1 MNGIAASMTSGY
13 DSAMRTDLDPR
24 RLAMLAVAARCGSL
38 TAAAAELGLTQPA
51 LSKSIRELER
61 ALGVPVL
68 ERGRHGVLPT
78 EAGEA
83 LVARHRAI
91 EAELHAAAAEVD
103 AIRGAHSGRV
113 VVGCGPSEATRLLP
127 LALESLHAAEP
138 GLRVTVL
145 YGLNEALMPMVR
157 RGEVDF
163 ALSSVP
169 RTASDPELQHE
180 TLHTDSAVVVAH
192 ADHPLAA
199 RRSVKPA
206 ELAGQRWV
214 LARRHELE
222 RRALDELFLQ
232 AGLKPIDAE
241 IETTSAVMMKTVVL
255 QGRHLTFLPREL
267 IHWEERAGLLRPVPV
282 AAPQWARAVG
292 ITRRRRGRPT
302 PAAAS
307 LAAALRAVA
316 SRLAAGRAAAR

>member
-1 MNGIAASMTSGY
+1 MAP
-13 DSAMRTDLDPR
+13 DLDPR
-24 RLAMLAVAARCGSL
+24 RIAHLAAAARCGSL

-51 LSKSIRELER
+51 LSKSIRALER
-61 ALGVPVL
+61 VLGVPVL
-68 ERGRHGVLPT
+68 ERGRFGAVPT
-78 EAGEA
+78 EYGEA
-83 LVARHRAI
+83 LIARGRAI
-91 EAELHAAAAEVD
+91 EAELRAAADEVD
-103 AIRGAHSGRV
+103 AIRGARRGRV

-127 LALESLHAAEP
+127 LALEALHAGDP

-180 TLHTDSAVVVAH
+180 TLHTDTAVVVAH

-199 RRSVKPA
+199 RRGVRPA
-206 ELAGQRWV
+206 DLAGQRWV

-222 RRALDELFLQ
+222 RRALDDLFLQ
-232 AGLKPIDAE
+232 AGLRPIDAE
-241 IETTSAVMMKTVVL
+241 IETTSAVLMKTVVL
-255 QGRHLTFLPREL
+255 QGRHLSFLPREM
-267 IHWEERAGLLRPVPV
+267 IHWEERAGLLRPVAV

-292 ITRRRRGRPT
+292 ITRRRRGRIT
-302 PAAAS
+302 EA
-307 LAAALRAVA
+307 AAALVA
-316 SRLAAGRAAAR
+316 ALRSVAPRQAGARGAR

>member
-1 MNGIAASMTSGY
+1 M
-13 DSAMRTDLDPR
+13 AMAPDLDPR
-24 RLAMLAVAARCGSL
+24 RIAHLAAAARCGSL

-51 LSKSIRELER
+51 LSKSIRALER
-61 ALGVPVL
+61 VLGVPVL
-68 ERGRHGVLPT
+68 ERGRFGAVPT
-78 EAGEA
+78 EYGEA
-83 LVARHRAI
+83 LIARGRAI
-91 EAELHAAAAEVD
+91 EAELRAAADEVD
-103 AIRGAHSGRV
+103 AIRGARRGRV

-127 LALESLHAAEP
+127 LALEALHAGDP

-180 TLHTDSAVVVAH
+180 TLHTDTAVVVAH

-199 RRSVKPA
+199 RRGVRPA
-206 ELAGQRWV
+206 DLAGQRWV

-222 RRALDELFLQ
+222 RRALDDLFLQ
-232 AGLKPIDAE
+232 AGLRPIDAE
-241 IETTSAVMMKTVVL
+241 IETTSAVLMKTVVL
-255 QGRHLTFLPREL
+255 QGRHLSFLPREM
-267 IHWEERAGLLRPVPV
+267 IHWEERAGLLRPVAV

-292 ITRRRRGRPT
+292 ITRRRRGRIT
-302 PAAAS
+302 EA
-307 LAAALRAVA
+307 AAALVA
-316 SRLAAGRAAAR
+316 ALRSVAPRQAGARGVR

>member
-1 MNGIAASMTSGY
+1 MNPVAESMRLGYVSGM
-13 DSAMRTDLDPR
+13 SADIDPR
-24 RLAMLAVAARCGSL
+24 RIAQLAAAARSGSL

-51 LSKSIRELER
+51 LSKSIHALER
-61 ALGVPVL
+61 ALGVRVL
-68 ERGRHGVLPT
+68 ERGRFGVAPT

-83 LVARHRAI
+83 LIARHRAI
-91 EAELHAAAAEVD
+91 EAELRAAADEID
-103 AIRGAHSGRV
+103 AIRGAHRGRV

-127 LALESLHAAEP
+127 LALEALHASDP

-145 YGLNEALMPMVR
+145 DGLNEALMPMVR
-157 RGEVDF
+157 RGEVDL

-180 TLHTDSAVVVAH
+180 TLHTDTAVVVAH

-199 RRSVKPA
+199 RRSVRPA
-206 ELAGQRWV
+206 ELAGRRWV

-241 IETTSAVMMKTVVL
+241 IETTSAVLMKTVVL
-255 QGRHLTFLPREL
+255 QGRHLSFLPHEM
-267 IHWEERAGLLRPVPV
+267 IHWEERAGLLRPVAV

-292 ITRRRRGRPT
+292 LTRRRRGRPS
-302 PAAAS
+302 PAAAALS
-307 LAAALRAVA
+307 AALRSVA
-316 SRLAAGRAAAR
+316 PRLAGGRGAR

>member
-1 MNGIAASMTSGY
+1 M
-13 DSAMRTDLDPR
+13 SADIDPR
-24 RLAMLAVAARCGSL
+24 RLAHLAAAARCGSL

-51 LSKSIRELER
+51 LSKSIAELER
-61 ALGVPVL
+61 TFGVPLL
-68 ERGRHGVLPT
+68 ERGRFGASPT
-78 EAGEA
+78 AAGEA
-83 LVARHRAI
+83 LIARGRAI
-91 EAELHAAAAEVD
+91 EAELRAAVDEID
-103 AIRGAHSGRV
+103 AIRGAHRGRI

-127 LALESLHAAEP
+127 LALEALHASDP

-180 TLHTDSAVVVAH
+180 TLHTDTAVVVAH

-199 RRSVKPA
+199 RRSVKPV

-214 LARRHELE
+214 LARRRELE

-241 IETTSAVMMKTVVL
+241 IETTSAVLMKTVVL
-255 QGRHLTFLPREL
+255 QGRHLSFLPREM

-282 AAPQWARAVG
+282 VASQWARAVG
-292 ITRRRRGRPT
+292 ITRRRRGRTT
-302 PAAAS
+302 PAAAA
-307 LAAALRAVA
+307 LVAALRIV
-316 SRLAAGRAAAR
+316 AAGFAGRDRPAR

>member
-1 MNGIAASMTSGY
+1 MAMTP
-13 DSAMRTDLDPR
+13 DLDPR
-24 RLAMLAVAARCGSL
+24 RIAHLAAAARCGSL

-51 LSKSIRELER
+51 LSKSIRALER
-61 ALGVPVL
+61 VLGVPVL
-68 ERGRHGVLPT
+68 ERGRFGAVPT
-78 EAGEA
+78 EYGEA
-83 LVARHRAI
+83 LIARGRAI
-91 EAELHAAAAEVD
+91 EAELRAAADEVD
-103 AIRGAHSGRV
+103 AIRGARRGRV

-127 LALESLHAAEP
+127 LALEALHAGDP

-180 TLHTDSAVVVAH
+180 TLHTDTAVVVAH

-199 RRSVKPA
+199 RRGVRPA
-206 ELAGQRWV
+206 DLAGQRWV

-222 RRALDELFLQ
+222 RRALDDLFLQ
-232 AGLKPIDAE
+232 AGLRPIDAE
-241 IETTSAVMMKTVVL
+241 IETTSAVLMKTVVL
-255 QGRHLTFLPREL
+255 QGRHLSFLPREM
-267 IHWEERAGLLRPVPV
+267 IHWEERAGLLRPVAV

-292 ITRRRRGRPT
+292 ITRRRRGRIT
-302 PAAAS
+302 EA
-307 LAAALRAVA
+307 AAALVA
-316 SRLAAGRAAAR
+316 ALRSVAPRQAGARGVR

>member
-1 MNGIAASMTSGY
+1 MPVE
-13 DSAMRTDLDPR
+13 LDPR
-24 RLAMLAVAARCGSL
+24 RIAHLAAAARCGSL
-38 TAAAAELGLTQPA
+38 TAAALELGLTQPA

-68 ERGRHGVLPT
+68 ERGRHGVAPT
-78 EAGEA
+78 DAGEV
-83 LVARHRAI
+83 LIARHRAI
-91 EAELHAAAAEVD
+91 EAELRAAAEEID
-103 AIRGAHSGRV
+103 AIRGAHRGRV

-127 LALESLHAAEP
+127 LALEALHATDP

-199 RRSVKPA
+199 RRTVKPA

-232 AGLKPIDAE
+232 AGLRPIDAE
-241 IETTSAVMMKTVVL
+241 IETTSAVLMKTVVL
-255 QGRHLTFLPREL
+255 QGRHLSFLPREL

-282 AAPQWARAVG
+282 SAPQWARAVG
-292 ITRRRRGRPT
+292 MTRRRHGRPS
-302 PAAAS
+302 AAAAA
-307 LAAALRAVA
+307 LAAALRSVVP
-316 SRLAAGRAAAR
+316 RLAAPRSGR

>member
-1 MNGIAASMTSGY
+1 MTP
-13 DSAMRTDLDPR
+13 DLDPR
-24 RLAMLAVAARCGSL
+24 RIAHLAAAARCGSL

-51 LSKSIRELER
+51 LSKSIRALER
-61 ALGVPVL
+61 VLGVPVL
-68 ERGRHGVLPT
+68 ERGRFGAVPT
-78 EAGEA
+78 EYGEA
-83 LVARHRAI
+83 LIARGRAI
-91 EAELHAAAAEVD
+91 EAELRAAADEVD
-103 AIRGAHSGRV
+103 AIRGARRGRV

-127 LALESLHAAEP
+127 LALEALHAGDP

-180 TLHTDSAVVVAH
+180 TLHTDTAVVVAH

-199 RRSVKPA
+199 RRGVRPA
-206 ELAGQRWV
+206 DLAGQRWV

-222 RRALDELFLQ
+222 RRALDDLFLQ
-232 AGLKPIDAE
+232 AGLRPIDAE
-241 IETTSAVMMKTVVL
+241 IETTSAVLMKTVVL
-255 QGRHLTFLPREL
+255 QGRHLSFLPREM
-267 IHWEERAGLLRPVPV
+267 IHWEERAGLLRPVAV

-292 ITRRRRGRPT
+292 ITRRRRGRIT
-302 PAAAS
+302 EA
-307 LAAALRAVA
+307 AAALVA
-316 SRLAAGRAAAR
+316 ALRSVAPRQAGARGAR

>member
-1 MNGIAASMTSGY
+1 MSGVAGSMRLGY
-13 DSAMRTDLDPR
+13 VLAMRSDIDPR
-24 RLAMLAVAARCGSL
+24 RIAQLAAAVRCGSL
-38 TAAAAELGLTQPA
+38 TAAATELGLTQPA

-61 ALGVPVL
+61 TLGVRVL
-68 ERGRHGVLPT
+68 ERGRFGVSPT
-78 EAGEA
+78 EAGDA

-91 EAELHAAAAEVD
+91 EAELRAAADEID

-127 LALESLHAAEP
+127 MALDALHAADP

-180 TLHTDSAVVVAH
+180 TLHADTAVVVAH

-222 RRALDELFLQ
+222 RRALDDLVQQ
-232 AGLKPIDAE
+232 AGLVPIDAE
-241 IETTSAVMMKTVVL
+241 EETTSAGLMKALVL
-255 QGRHLTFLPREL
+255 QGRHLSFLPREL
-267 IHWEERAGLLRPVPV
+267 IHWEARAGLLRPVPV
-282 AAPQWARAVG
+282 AAPQWSRAVG
-292 ITRRRRGRPT
+292 LTRRRRGRLS
-302 PAAAS
+302 PAAAA
-307 LAAALRAVA
+307 LAAALRGVA
-316 SRLAAGRAAAR
+316 PRLGGPRSGR

>member
-1 MNGIAASMTSGY
+1 MSIEI
-13 DSAMRTDLDPR
+13 DPR
-24 RLAMLAVAARCGSL
+24 RIAQLATAARCGSL
-38 TAAAAELGLTQPA
+38 TAAAAVLGLTQPA
-51 LSKSIRELER
+51 LSKSIRGLEL
-61 ALGVPVL
+61 ALGVRVL
-68 ERGRHGVLPT
+68 ERGRFGVAPT

-83 LVARHRAI
+83 LIARHRAI
-91 EAELHAAAAEVD
+91 EAELRAAADEID
-103 AIRGAHSGRV
+103 ALRGAHRGRV
-113 VVGCGPSEATRLLP
+113 LVGCGPSEATRLLP
-127 LALESLHAAEP
+127 LALDALHATDP

-180 TLHTDSAVVVAH
+180 TLHTDTAVVVAH

-199 RRSVKPA
+199 RRSMRPA

-241 IETTSAVMMKTVVL
+241 IETTSAVLMKTVVL
-255 QGRHLTFLPREL
+255 QGRHLSFLPREL

-282 AAPQWARAVG
+282 VAPQWVRAVG
-292 ITRRRRGRPT
+292 ITRRRRART
-302 PAAAS
+302 TEAAAA
-307 LAAALRAVA
+307 LAAALRATA
-316 SRLAAGRAAAR
+316 ARLAGRPRGAR

>member
-1 MNGIAASMTSGY
+1 M
-13 DSAMRTDLDPR
+13 AMAPDLDPR
-24 RLAMLAVAARCGSL
+24 RIAHLAAAARCGSL

-51 LSKSIRELER
+51 LSKSIRALER
-61 ALGVPVL
+61 VLGVPVL
-68 ERGRHGVLPT
+68 ERGRFGAVPT
-78 EAGEA
+78 EYGEA
-83 LVARHRAI
+83 LIARGRAI
-91 EAELHAAAAEVD
+91 EAELRAAADEVD
-103 AIRGAHSGRV
+103 AIRGARRGRV

-127 LALESLHAAEP
+127 LALEALHAGDP

-180 TLHTDSAVVVAH
+180 TLHTDTADTVAH

-199 RRSVKPA
+199 RRGVRPA
-206 ELAGQRWV
+206 DLAGQRWV

-222 RRALDELFLQ
+222 RRALDDLFLQ
-232 AGLKPIDAE
+232 AGLRPIDAE
-241 IETTSAVMMKTVVL
+241 IETTSAVLMKTVVL
-255 QGRHLTFLPREL
+255 QGRHLSFLPREM
-267 IHWEERAGLLRPVPV
+267 IHWEERAGLLRPVAV

-292 ITRRRRGRPT
+292 ITRRRRGRIT
-302 PAAAS
+302 EA
-307 LAAALRAVA
+307 AAALVA
-316 SRLAAGRAAAR
+316 ALRSVAPRQAGARGVR

>member
-1 MNGIAASMTSGY
+1 MTAA
-13 DSAMRTDLDPR
+13 LDPR
-24 RLAMLAVAARCGSL
+24 RLAHLATAARCGSL
-38 TAAAAELGLTQPA
+38 TAAALELGLTQPA

-61 ALGVPVL
+61 ALGTPVL
-68 ERGRHGVLPT
+68 ERGRHGVAPT
-78 EAGEA
+78 DAGEV
-83 LVARHRAI
+83 LIARHRAI
-91 EAELHAAAAEVD
+91 EAELRAAAEEID
-103 AIRGAHSGRV
+103 AIRGAHRGRV

-127 LALESLHAAEP
+127 LALEALHATDP

-199 RRSVKPA
+199 RRTVKPA

-222 RRALDELFLQ
+222 RRALDELFLH
-232 AGLKPIDAE
+232 AGLRPIDAE
-241 IETTSAVMMKTVVL
+241 VETTSAVLMKTIVL
-255 QGRHLTFLPREL
+255 RGRHLTFLPREL
-267 IHWEERAGLLRPVPV
+267 IHWEERSGLLRPVPV
-282 AAPQWARAVG
+282 IAPQWARAVG
-292 ITRRRRGRPT
+292 ITRRRRSRPS
-302 PAAAS
+302 PASAA
-307 LAAALRAVA
+307 LVAALRSVVP
-316 SRLAAGRAAAR
+316 RLAAPRAGR